1 MRTIGTGLTV
11 AAVAS
16 VTTAAGIAIAEPDP
30 RVAIAAPITIET
42 VVGRGTD
49 TSVDNGRKGEG
60 VGDSFITT
68 RAKLSDPSTRSKVG
82 SVDILGTIAS
92 RSSNFVAITAR
103 LRGGTVQVNGVMRHD
118 RTPTVLAVTGGTGD
132 FENARGTLTLNER
145 TQRATF
151 KLLP

>member
-60 VGDSFITT
+60 VGDSF
-68 RAKLSDPSTRSKVG
+68 RHHEGEDLRSEHPIQSG
-82 SVDILGTIAS
+82 Q
-92 RSSNFVAITAR
+92 
-103 LRGGTVQVNGVMRHD
+103 RGHPRHD
-118 RTPTVLAVTGGTGD
+118 RFA
-132 FENARGTLTLNER
+132 
-145 TQRATF
+145 
-151 KLLP
+151 

>member
-1 MRTIGTGLTV
+1 M
-11 AAVAS
+11 
-16 VTTAAGIAIAEPDP
+16 
-30 RVAIAAPITIET
+30 
-42 VVGRGTD
+42 VGR
-49 TSVDNGRKGEG
+49 VRI
-60 VGDSFITT
+60 GDSFITA
-68 RAKLSDPSTRSKVG
+68 RAKLSDPSTRTKVG

-118 RTPTVLAVTGGTGD
+118 RRPTVLAVTGGTGD
-132 FENARGTLTLNER
+132 FENIRGTLTLNER

>member
-16 VTTAAGIAIAEPDP
+16 GTTAAGIAIAEPDP

-68 RAKLSDPSTRSKVG
+68 RAKISDPSTRSKVG

-118 RTPTVLAVTGGTGD
+118 RAPTVLAVTGGTGD